1 MKTTKSILI
10 LILISTII
18 SCQKKQNTIDFKKEL
33 TGKSFKIVNSSF
45 DKDIEFLDSVYM
57 IYGLKLTVDKYRI
70 ERKNDSTSKLFM
82 GNYSAI
88 IQSSNSENYNYIIIE
103 DKEKDTLLLKRN
115 KKKYELNDIIGTWVE
130 NTELNY
136 TINKNDILMNIKDS
150 INRKSE
156 LNFDKTNK
164 YLTFS
169 LNHSKNRKEYLW
181 KILKIGNDTLFVDK
195 SYKTDKGW
203 STVNN
208 KILTKIR

>member
-18 SCQKKQNTIDFKKEL
+18 SCQKKQNTIDFNKEL

-45 DKDIEFLDSVYM
+45 DKDIEFLDSIYI

-70 ERKNDSTSKLFM
+70 ERKNDSISRLFM

-88 IQSSNSENYNYIIIE
+88 IQSSNSETYNYIIIE
-103 DKEKDTLLLKRN
+103 DKQKDTLLLKRN
-115 KKKYELNDIIGTWVE
+115 KKKYELNDIIGNWVE

-150 INRKSE
+150 INQKSE

-195 SYKTDKGW
+195 SYKTDKG
-203 STVNN
+203 STIINN